1 MRRRRFTCANN
12 RRGQAAALTNLGAT
26 LAGAHRPVEAVGAL
40 REAIAIHR
48 QTGEREGLAMATFSL
63 ASTLDESGRWF
74 QALEAFEQARRM
86 LEDLGEDQLAHQSA
100 ERVKALQHALPP
112 DIPDE
117 SRTEYDERVSRL
129 LESTKAGYRQYR
141 TGDPVGALR
150 YWEIA
155 LQDADYLQMKEQSS
169 ALLSDIGSVL
179 CRLGRLREGVD
190 CFRRAADR
198 QRELGLGRLKPH
210 RSTTSAA
217 LLRSG
222 RATPRRGVPATCG
235 RAPVGARERGRSC
248 GKPCKSGC
256 GTRARSDSA
265 EALECLIRSRVIYE
279 ATGNRAAVETVAKLI
294 PRVESNDRLDDRH
307 AYGDPTNP
315 TLPQTA
321 EDFAETLRQAEE
333 AESRHDFAEAAR
345 LYERMLG
352 SRLYETSSIRRGIVY
367 PPWLLLQPRRKGWRR
382 PHILPDGSK

>member
-1 MRRRRFTCANN
+1 
-12 RRGQAAALTNLGAT
+12 
-26 LAGAHRPVEAVGAL
+26 
-40 REAIAIHR
+40 
-48 QTGEREGLAMATFSL
+48 
-63 ASTLDESGRWF
+63 
-74 QALEAFEQARRM
+74 
-86 LEDLGEDQLAHQSA
+86 
-100 ERVKALQHALPP
+100 
-112 DIPDE
+112 
-117 SRTEYDERVSRL
+117 
-129 LESTKAGYRQYR
+129 
-141 TGDPVGALR
+141 
-150 YWEIA
+150 
-155 LQDADYLQMKEQSS
+155 MKEQSS

-198 QRELGLGRLKPH
+198 QRELGLRQAEATSINNLGCAYLDLDEPRLAVECL
-210 RSTTSAA
+210 RRAVE
-217 LLRSG
+217 LRSG
-222 RATPRRGVPATCG
+222 PGNEAALAEYLANLGVALA
-235 RAPVGARERGRSC
+235 RVGH
-248 GKPCKSGC
+248 
-256 GTRARSDSA
+256 SA

-352 SRLYETSSIRRGIVY
+352 SRLYETSSIAQNC
-367 PPWLLLQPRRKGWRR
+367 LSALA
-382 PHILPDGSK
+382 SAATA